1 LTIQVFFSAS
11 EHAQATPVW
20 VAGDKIYLNPI
31 LCGRREENPFK
42 QPERTF
48 PVDFGYATQQS
59 YTLNLTLPEGCM
71 ALELPQNISLS
82 LPNDGG
88 QFRRLAQVE
97 ENHLQLVSQVMIRK
111 PRFAP
116 EEYQALREF
125 YDRLV
130 AVQAETI
137 VLKCEAATSA
147 AKKP

>member
-1 LTIQVFFSAS
+1 
-11 EHAQATPVW
+11 
-20 VAGDKIYLNPI
+20 
-31 LCGRREENPFK
+31 
-42 QPERTF
+42 
-48 PVDFGYATQQS
+48 VDFGYATQQS
-59 YTLNLTLPEGCM
+59 YTLNLTLPEGCT
-71 ALELPQNISLS
+71 ALELPQNISLR

-97 ENHLQLVSQVMIRK
+97 GNFLQLVNQVMIRQ

-130 AVQAETI
+130 AAQAEAI
-137 VLKCEAATSA
+137 VLKCETATST